1 MKRLFLIVTFLLM
14 FLFSSSAV
22 HASENNLHTIT
33 LEKGNSGYNIIL
45 GSDKLAKVSKK
56 TPTDNELI
64 LILNGVTSSE
74 SVNALYRGTSNIDSL
89 IIENMSSNRLK
100 ISVKA
105 DNIKNSTIIMEPLVG
120 EPTIVA
126 ESVPIDK
133 ILWGMF
139 VLALCAVIC
148 KISKDMSEEDEKNLI
163 RKSMKDREI
172 ELYKRYTATLP
183 DMSVNKDFR
192 MKKMLKKIDRKIDER
207 LSASIR

>member
-1 MKRLFLIVTFLLM
+1 
-14 FLFSSSAV
+14 
-22 HASENNLHTIT
+22 
-33 LEKGNSGYNIIL
+33 
-45 GSDKLAKVSKK
+45 
-56 TPTDNELI
+56 
-64 LILNGVTSSE
+64 
-74 SVNALYRGTSNIDSL
+74 
-89 IIENMSSNRLK
+89 MSSNRLK